1 MSIVVTPKAFA
12 ILHEHAQP
20 AGTVGIGP
28 KPYDPDDD
36 DGIDVTKL
44 PSGSQF
50 TTVTETLYKHESYG
64 PHPRIYLAGRY
75 SRREELCL
83 YRDEA
88 QSLGY
93 VVTSRWLDGEHQL
106 HPHPEKVDGHDGQ
119 TPFEA
124 EPFARDDFHDVLRAD
139 IVILFTEPP
148 RSTASRGG
156 RHVEF
161 GIGLA
166 ARKELWIVGPR
177 ENVFHTLHFVHQY
190 EDWQRARATLNRQMI
205 PYQDVVIGQIKEGG
219 DTLG

>member
-1 MSIVVTPKAFA
+1 MSIVIPPKALF
-12 ILHEHAQP
+12 
-20 AGTVGIGP
+20 
-28 KPYDPDDD
+28 
-36 DGIDVTKL
+36 
-44 PSGSQF
+44 
-50 TTVTETLYKHESYG
+50 KHVCYG

-75 SRREELCL
+75 SRREELCQ

-88 QSLGY
+88 RSLGY
-93 VVTSRWLDGEHQL
+93 EITSRWLEGNHQL
-106 HPHPEKVDGHDGQ
+106 HPNPEMVDGHDGQ

-148 RSTASRGG
+148 RSKASRGG

-177 ENVFHTLHFVHQY
+177 ENVFHTLNFVHQY
-190 EDWQRARATLNRQMI
+190 EDWQRALGPLSNQMI
-205 PYQDVVIGQIKEGG
+205 PYEEAIIGGVVEGG
-219 DTLG
+219 QRG